1 MGGADERGDAADA
14 GRIGDAQQQRHGEP
28 RAFLFSS
35 LPAISRPMTDRPMG
49 SIMMLVAVLLTHI
62 LMNAVAIMKPAIC
75 RLGWLPT
82 ASSVARAM
90 RLCRFQRCIARPSR
104 KPPRKRKMVG
114 LA

>member
-1 MGGADERGDAADA
+1 MPSSSATAN
-14 GRIGDAQQQRHGEP
+14 
-28 RAFLFSS
+28 RAPSFSS

-49 SIMMLVAVLLTHI
+49 SIMMLVAVLLTHM